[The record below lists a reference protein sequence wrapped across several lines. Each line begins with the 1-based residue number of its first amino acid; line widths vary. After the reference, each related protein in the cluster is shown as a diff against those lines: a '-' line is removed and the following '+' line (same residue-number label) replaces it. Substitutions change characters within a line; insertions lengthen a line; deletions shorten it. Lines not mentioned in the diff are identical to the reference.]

1 MIRVALF
8 SDIHGKLL
16 LPFKMV
22 DQYQKMYDQEIDLI
36 LQCGDI
42 GAYPNLENLD
52 KATIRH
58 AKHDRDE
65 LGFHDDF
72 IEINDDIKTFLKA
85 LNVQMICVR
94 GNHEDHDFLDQLE
107 AECPSDSRF
116 PIDAYAF
123 VWVCKSG
130 ETQVFRK
137 ENEHISFVGLGRIG
151 DRKER
156 REQRFIQKYEFEKIR
171 KLFKSKELF
180 DVFITHDSDNTGEM
194 GYGSAE
200 IREVLDNIPF
210 QYHFFGHTGKPYSC
224 ELDLNGITR
233 SVKVKE
239 LEFNESGVL
248 PENCMIILEKNGDDL
263 RISSAPTSFT
273 NIFTKHDWKWK

>member
-1 MIRVALF
+1 MIRIAIF

-22 DQYQKMYDQEIDLI
+22 NQYQKMFDQEIDLI

-72 IEINDDIKTFLKA
+72 TNKNEDIAAFLEE
-85 LNVQMICVR
+85 LNVKMICVR
-94 GNHEDHDFLDQLE
+94 GNHEDQDFLDQLE
-107 AECPSDSRF
+107 AEYPNHSSF
-116 PIDAYAF
+116 PIDTYES

-130 ETQVFRK
+130 ESQVFK
-137 ENEHISFVGLGRIG
+137 KGNEHVSFVGLGRIG
-151 DRKER
+151 DRKGRQEP
-156 REQRFIQKYEFEKIR
+156 RFIQKYEFEKIK

-180 DVFITHDSDNTGEM
+180 DLFITHDSDNTGDM

-224 ELDLNGITR
+224 NLDLNGITQ
-233 SVKVKE
+233 SIKVKE
-239 LEFNESGVL
+239 LEFNESAVL
-248 PENCMIILEKNGDDL
+248 PENCMLILEKDGDNFKVT
-263 RISSAPTSFT
+263 SAPISFT